1 MVPNNRNLSL
11 KRVSQT
17 FLSLETGIFLSL
29 ITPPGGNWNR
39 IVDIFCDISNQ
50 NMYYLVDDGE
60 EGGVIAV
67 IKKPR

>member
-17 FLSLETGIFLSL
+17 LLSLETGFFLSL
-29 ITPPGGNWNR
+29 IFPPGGNWNR
-39 IVDIFCDISNQ
+39 IVDIFCDIGNQ
-50 NMYYLVDDGE
+50 NVYYLVDDGE
-60 EGGVIAV
+60 EGGVITV